1 MTAFCIKLATMQEFY
16 HNRKMISNCLAIIS
30 KKHTDLKE
38 NILEKLVIS
47 IDQREILAEIKQ
59 EFAVINL
66 GYSFIRFTQE
76 LERRLF
82 DEKYGWSRRKEEY
95 LDSKRRLRAEIELI
109 KTLNP
114 EEISL
119 YIIKLEALIRN
130 FQQHHHSIH

>member
-1 MTAFCIKLATMQEFY
+1 MTVFCIKLANMEEY
-16 HNRKMISNCLAIIS
+16 YLNRKMISNCLAIIS

-66 GYSFIRFTQE
+66 GSSFVKFIQE
-76 LERRLF
+76 LERRIF
-82 DEKYGWSRRKEEY
+82 DEQYSWTRKKEEY
-95 LDSKRRLRAEIELI
+95 LDSKRKLRAEIELI

-119 YIIKLEALIRN
+119 YIIKL
-130 FQQHHHSIH
+130 